1 LNRNKI
7 IMHQA
12 WHSDISINLLAGLI
26 DSLCELLL
34 GRSTVRLV
42 ELDAEVTMLTAR
54 IVAGSQQYATDA
66 ADLVF
71 AFLIGGVVVTD
82 QS

>member
-1 LNRNKI
+1 
-7 IMHQA
+7 MDQA
-12 WHSDISINLLAGLI
+12 WHSDISINLIASLI

-34 GRSTVRLV
+34 GRSTVCLV
-42 ELDAEVTMLTAR
+42 ELDAEVTMLTTR

-71 AFLIGGVVVTD
+71 AFLIGGVIVTD
-82 QS
+82 